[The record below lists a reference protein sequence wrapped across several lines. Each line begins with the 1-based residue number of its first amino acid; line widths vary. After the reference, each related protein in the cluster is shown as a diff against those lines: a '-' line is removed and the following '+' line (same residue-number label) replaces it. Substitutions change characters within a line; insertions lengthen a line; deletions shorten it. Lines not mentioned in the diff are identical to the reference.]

1 MRVGVSY
8 LGEYCASC
16 DDKGN
21 IDQCVNWVD
30 KCVMEIEWRRHIIG
44 NTTRRIK
51 LGRALLCFPCTDQL
65 HENWEYLISD
75 SS

>member
-8 LGEYCASC
+8 LGEYCAGC

-21 IDQCVNWVD
+21 INQCVNWVD
-30 KCVMEIEWRRHIIG
+30 KCVMEIEWRRHVIG
-44 NTTRRIK
+44 NTTRRIE
-51 LGRALLCFPCTDQL
+51 LSRTLLRLPGTDQL
-65 HENWEYLISD
+65 HENWEYLISG

>member
-21 IDQCVNWVD
+21 IDQGVNWVD
-30 KCVMEIEWRRHIIG
+30 KCVMEIEWRRHVIG
-44 NTTRRIK
+44 NTTGRI
-51 LGRALLCFPCTDQL
+51 
-65 HENWEYLISD
+65 
-75 SS
+75 